1 MQNGKL
7 GKYEIRG
14 TLGKGAMG
22 TVYDGY
28 DAIIDRRVAIKTMT
42 KPDPNDAEAQDELAR
57 FRREAQAAGRLAHP
71 NIVGVYDYGEEGDTA
86 YIVMEYAPGTE
97 LKKLLDKNERITPAE
112 AVRIMQG
119 VLAGLQYSHE
129 RGVVHRDIKP
139 GNIILSPD
147 GTVKIADFGIA
158 RIESSSMTQAGTV
171 LGTPA
176 YMSPEQ
182 FMGQTVDARTD
193 IYSAGVMFYQLLT
206 GERPF
211 EGSMSAIMH
220 KALNTEPPRPSD
232 ISVTAPTALDMVVA
246 RAMAKRPENRFETA
260 AQFAEAIRTA
270 LASPSPARVDP
281 LAGDDATLI
290 APPPKQAA
298 PPPAAPTKQ
307 PPAGKSRIG
316 LFAGIALAVVALAGI
331 GGYFAFIGTK
341 RAAPAAAAA
350 PVAATPPPAAKPVP
364 PPPPMPQA
372 TPEQIRDSLAVALRN
387 ADCSLTRTTIENGH
401 VLVSGIVSRDSQDAL
416 HSIAEAALPPGA
428 PSDPYTLQLAN
439 FSGQQYCGILDLLRN
454 AGLQPLRLTLRNGV
468 TELHKDD
475 LIVPRITMPDYPA
488 WLVVDYWQSD
498 GSLSHLHP
506 SGVSKAKREAAGSEV
521 ALGDTAKGLWQ
532 AEEPF
537 GTDMVI
543 SIASSMPLFSPP
555 RPENDTAKSYLAA
568 LGRALQEARSKNIQV
583 SAGALLVTTK
593 PQ

>member
-119 VLAGLQYSHE
+119 VLAGLQYSHD

-307 PPAGKSRIG
+307 PPAGKSRTG

-341 RAAPAAAAA
+341 RAAPAAAPA
-350 PVAATPPPAAKPVP
+350 PVAATPPAAAKPVP

-372 TPEQIRDSLAVALRN
+372 TPGQIRDSLAVALRN

-439 FSGQQYCGILDLLRN
+439 FSGQQYCGMLDLLRN

-488 WLVVDYWQSD
+488 WLMVDYWQSD

>member
-341 RAAPAAAAA
+341 RAAPAAAPA